1 MNNASRP
8 SSNPSPIASTGKP
21 GIPIGNAIPAVEV
34 RAWILVMACVIE
46 TATVLVSV
54 VAVPLMIVLV

>member
-21 GIPIGNAIPAVEV
+21 GIPIGNTTPTEEV
-34 RAWILVMACVIE
+34 NTWIDVMACVTE